1 MRVLLLST
9 YDLGHQ
15 PFALASAAARLR
27 GEGIPVTC
35 NDVAV
40 DDLNEEAVAGADLI
54 AIHLAMHTATRLSLE
69 LLPRL
74 VALNS
79 DATYVFF
86 GLYAPMARELI
97 TEDITAHFIGG
108 EIEDELLGLA
118 KTGNPPANDIHLS
131 KLLLETPDRTD
142 LPALDEYAR
151 LQKSEGNDVVT
162 GYTEATRGCKHV
174 CRHCPVVP
182 VYGGKFFPIPVET
195 VLADIDQQV
204 EAGARHISFG
214 DPDFFNG
221 PSHGLRVV
229 REMRNRHP
237 HLTYDVIIKV
247 EHLLKHRNRL
257 PELKQ
262 TGCLF
267 ITTAVESVDDRTLTL
282 LDKGHTRAAFI
293 EAVSLVR
300 ASGLTLSPTF
310 IPFTP
315 WTTLD
320 DYRDLLSVIRDLD
333 LIENVSPIQLAI
345 RLLIPLGSRLL
356 ELEDL
361 PLTPEVF
368 DRDALSYTW
377 ANPDLA
383 VDELANTIQG
393 IVDHGE
399 SAGDSRSAIFTQI
412 WQTAHEIDGT
422 DAPALLMTERPKM
435 FVPRM
440 SEPWYCCAEPSREQ
454 LARV

>member
-1 MRVLLLST
+1 
-9 YDLGHQ
+9 
-15 PFALASAAARLR
+15 
-27 GEGIPVTC
+27 
-35 NDVAV
+35 
-40 DDLNEEAVAGADLI
+40 
-54 AIHLAMHTATRLSLE
+54 
-69 LLPRL
+69 
-74 VALNS
+74 
-79 DATYVFF
+79 
-86 GLYAPMARELI
+86 
-97 TEDITAHFIGG
+97 
-108 EIEDELLGLA
+108 
-118 KTGNPPANDIHLS
+118 
-131 KLLLETPDRTD
+131 
-142 LPALDEYAR
+142 
-151 LQKSEGNDVVT
+151 
-162 GYTEATRGCKHV
+162 
-174 CRHCPVVP
+174 
-182 VYGGKFFPIPVET
+182 
-195 VLADIDQQV
+195 
-204 EAGARHISFG
+204 
-214 DPDFFNG
+214 
-221 PSHGLRVV
+221 
-229 REMRNRHP
+229 
-237 HLTYDVIIKV
+237 
-247 EHLLKHRNRL
+247 
-257 PELKQ
+257 
-262 TGCLF
+262 
-267 ITTAVESVDDRTLTL
+267 
-282 LDKGHTRAAFI
+282 
-293 EAVSLVR
+293 VSLVR

-320 DYRDLLSVIRDLD
+320 GYRDLLSVIRDLD